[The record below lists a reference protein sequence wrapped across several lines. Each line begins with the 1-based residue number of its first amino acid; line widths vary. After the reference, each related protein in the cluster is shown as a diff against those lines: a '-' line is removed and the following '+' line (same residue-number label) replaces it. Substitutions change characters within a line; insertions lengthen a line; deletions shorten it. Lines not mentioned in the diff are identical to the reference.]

1 MPGSRFT
8 DLDRPPL
15 SEPALRRA
23 LVDDAAGAGALAR
36 LEVVAEAGST
46 NADLLAHAGDPDAWP
61 HRSLLVA
68 EHQQAGRGRLDRTW
82 VTPPRAALTLSLL
95 LRPSAPR
102 GRWGWL
108 PLLAGVAVVRALREG
123 SGVDAGLKWPNDV
136 LLPPRPGVPEGEGD
150 GAGKVAGLLAQVEGD
165 AVVLGIGL
173 NVTSTAEE
181 LPPGGTSLRLAGAA
195 GTDRDT
201 VLRTLVRELLRQL
214 DAFEAAD
221 GDAVASGLAGAAREL
236 CTTLGQTVRVER
248 PGGAVLGDAEGLD
261 DDGRLLV
268 REASGALT
276 AVAAGDVVH
285 LRAAT

>member
-15 SEPALRRA
+15 DEAALRRA
-23 LVDDAAGAGALAR
+23 LVGPGPGAALAR
-36 LEVVAEAGST
+36 LDVVAATGST
-46 NADLLAHAGDPDAWP
+46 NADLLARAGDPADRP

-108 PLLAGVAVVRALREG
+108 PLLAGVAVVRTLREVA
-123 SGVDAGLKWPNDV
+123 GVQAGLKWPNDV
-136 LLPPRPGVPEGEGD
+136 LLPPRPGTDGDTHD
-150 GAGKVAGLLAQVEGD
+150 GAGKVAGLLAQVDGD
-165 AVVLGIGL
+165 AVVLGVGL
-173 NVTSTAEE
+173 NVTSTTEE

-195 GTDRDT
+195 TTDRDT
-201 VLRTLVRELLRQL
+201 VLRALVRELVRQVGAW
-214 DAFEAAD
+214 DDEG

-236 CTTLGQTVRVER
+236 CVTLGQPVRVVR
-248 PGGAVLGDAEGLD
+248 PAGDLLGDAEGLD

-268 REASGALT
+268 RERSGALT

-285 LRAAT
+285 LRGTS

>member
-15 SEPALRRA
+15 SGSALRRA
-23 LVDDAAGAGALAR
+23 LVDDAAGAGSLAR
-36 LEVVAEAGST
+36 LDVVAEAGST
-46 NADLLAHAGDPDAWP
+46 NADLLARADDPDGWP

-136 LLPPRPGVPEGEGD
+136 LLPPRPGTDE

-165 AVVLGIGL
+165 VVVLGIGL
-173 NVTSTAEE
+173 NVTSTADE

-195 GTDRDT
+195 TTDRDT
-201 VLRTLVRELLRQL
+201 VLRALVRELLRQL
-214 DAFEAAD
+214 DAFESAD
-221 GDAVASGLAGAAREL
+221 GDAVACGLAGAAREL
-236 CTTLGQTVRVER
+236 CVTLGQTVRVER
-248 PGGAVLGDAEGLD
+248 PGGALVGDAEGLD

-268 REASGALT
+268 REPSGALT

-285 LRAAT
+285 LRGAS

>member
-23 LVDDAAGAGALAR
+23 LLDGAAGAAPLAR
-36 LEVVAEAGST
+36 LDVVATAGST
-46 NADLLAHAGDPDAWP
+46 NADLLARAGDRDGWP

-95 LRPSAPR
+95 LRPRAPR
-102 GRWGWL
+102 ERWGWL
-108 PLLAGVAVVRALREG
+108 PLLAGVAVVRTLRDVT
-123 SGVDAGLKWPNDV
+123 GVDAGLKWPNDV
-136 LLPPRPGVPEGEGD
+136 LLPPRPGTDE
-150 GAGKVAGLLAQVEGD
+150 GAGKVAGLLAQVDGD

-173 NVTSTAEE
+173 NVTSGADE

-195 GTDRDT
+195 TTDRDT
-201 VLRTLVRELLRQL
+201 VLRALVRELARLL
-214 DAFEAAD
+214 DAWDGAG
-221 GDAVASGLAGAAREL
+221 GDAVACGLAGAAREL
-236 CTTLGQTVRVER
+236 CVTLGQPVRVVR
-248 PGGAVLGDAEGLD
+248 PDGDLLGDAEGLD

-268 REASGALT
+268 RERSGSLT

-285 LRAAT
+285 LRRAV

>member
-15 SEPALRRA
+15 SETALRRA
-23 LVDDAAGAGALAR
+23 LVDEAAGAGALAR
-36 LEVVAEAGST
+36 LDVVAEAGST
-46 NADLLAHAGDPDAWP
+46 NADLLARAGDPGGWP

-136 LLPPRPGVPEGEGD
+136 LLPPRPGTDE

-165 AVVLGIGL
+165 VVVLGIGL
-173 NVTSTAEE
+173 NVTSTADE

-195 GTDRDT
+195 TTDRDT
-201 VLRTLVRELLRQL
+201 VLRALVRELLRQL
-214 DAFEAAD
+214 DAFESAD
-221 GDAVASGLAGAAREL
+221 GDAVTCGLAGAAREL
-236 CTTLGQTVRVER
+236 CVTLGQAVRVER
-248 PGGAVLGDAEGLD
+248 PGGALLGDAEGLD

-268 REASGALT
+268 REPSGALT